1 MAGSGGCFSNES
13 FVVRRTYVDVNGSRV
28 VNFMK
33 SVIEGLYILRRDR
46 SFGLQLIN
54 RYLRVDDEMAGIG

>member
-1 MAGSGGCFSNES
+1 
-13 FVVRRTYVDVNGSRV
+13 VRRTYVDVNGSRV